1 MRFAYP
7 RSLPRQLR
15 LGEARPQIAWTASL
29 MFLLGGIAALISLAK
44 PFSSNAPVHL
54 DAGVGALACL
64 IALWLWV
71 WGARLPLAA
80 FEIAMAVAILMESA
94 VIAFA
99 STRGGVTMTAF
110 MYTWIAVYAAHFFP
124 PKVVAAEIAVI
135 VVSFTAALLIGGLSN
150 VLLVWLVVT
159 CTVGALGFVLSRL
172 NESLRQQAGTDHLT
186 GLLNRSGFLAAAVR
200 ERAIA
205 DRSKTPLCIAVLDL
219 DGFKEVNDS
228 FGHAAGD
235 RLLADVA
242 QAWRERLRAGDVLA
256 RHGGDEF
263 VLLLPGTRGGEAD
276 DALERLRAPDL
287 PVRWSA
293 GVCEWLSGEDLDA
306 CLAKA
311 DRHLYAAKEG
321 RRRRSHGGEA
331 SIAIARLA

>member
-1 MRFAYP
+1 MRSVHP
-7 RSLPRQLR
+7 RSSPRQLR

-29 MFLLGGIAALISLAK
+29 MFLLGGAAALISVAK
-44 PFSSNAPVHL
+44 PFSSSAPIRL

-64 IALWLWV
+64 MALWLWV
-71 WGARLPLAA
+71 WGARLPLVA
-80 FEIAMAVAILMESA
+80 FELVIAVAVLMESTI
-94 VIAFA
+94 IALA
-99 STRGGVTMTAF
+99 TTRGGVLMNAF

-124 PKVVAAEIAVI
+124 PKALAVEVALI
-135 VVSFTAALLIGGLSN
+135 VVSFTLALLIGGVSDL
-150 VLLVWLVVT
+150 LLVWLVVT
-159 CTVGALGFVLSRL
+159 STVCALGFVLSRL

-205 DRSKTPLCIAVLDL
+205 DRSGAPLCIAVLDF

-235 RLLADVA
+235 RLLSEVA

-263 VLLLPGTRGGEAD
+263 VLLLPGTADGEAG
-276 DALERLRAPDL
+276 DALERLRVPDL
-287 PVRWSA
+287 PIRWSA
-293 GVCEWLSGEDLDA
+293 GVCEWRPGEDLDV

-311 DRHLYAAKEG
+311 DRHLYAVKES
-321 RRRRSHGGEA
+321 RRRLSAGREA
-331 SIAIARLA
+331 GVAVARLA

>member
-1 MRFAYP
+1 MRSVHP

-44 PFSSNAPVHL
+44 PFSSSEPVHL

-64 IALWLWV
+64 MALWLWV
-71 WGARLPLAA
+71 WGARLPLVA
-80 FEIAMAVAILMESA
+80 FEIAIAVAILMESM
-94 VIAFA
+94 VIALA
-99 STRGGVTMTAF
+99 TTRGGVMLTAF

-124 PKVVAAEIAVI
+124 PKTLAVEIALI
-135 VVSFTAALLIGGLSN
+135 VLSFTVALLIGGLSN

-159 CTVGALGFVLSRL
+159 STVCALGFVLSRL

-205 DRSKTPLCIAVLDL
+205 DRSRAPLCVAVLDL
-219 DGFKEVNDS
+219 DGFKEVNDN

-235 RLLADVA
+235 RLLAEVA

-263 VLLLPGTRGGEAD
+263 ALLLPGTRDGEAG

-293 GVCEWLSGEDLDA
+293 GICEWRPGEDLDS

-311 DRHLYAAKEG
+311 DRHLYAVKES
-321 RRRRSHGGEA
+321 RRRLTAGREA
-331 SIAIARLA
+331 SVAVPRLA